1 MSQAISGILRKS
13 LSFKMEEERYFSL
26 RERRVLFL
34 DDNIDEGSFA
44 KFCRDL
50 LYLGLGG
57 SVFEGLGSQ
66 APESKKPIWVVL
78 NSPGGEVLHGLAIY
92 DCIKMFA
99 ESGTEINVLSI
110 GVAASMAT
118 VILQAGTKRLAL
130 PHTQFLVHQVSETI
144 LFKTEEVS
152 EGKERVEELERI
164 NGIVMGIIAKR
175 VGIDLEDLLKL
186 SKKKDCW
193 FDAEG
198 ARKLGTNGLIDEV
211 ITAFP
216 F

>member
-1 MSQAISGILRKS
+1 MVQKTNDVLRKS
-13 LSFKMEEERYFSL
+13 LVLRMEEERYFSL
-26 RERRVLFL
+26 RKKRVLFL
-34 DDNIDEGSFA
+34 DDDINEGSFA
-44 KFCRDL
+44 KFFRDL
-50 LYLGLGG
+50 MYLGLGS
-57 SVFEGLGSQ
+57 SVFKGLSSQ
-66 APESKKPIWVVL
+66 ASESKKPIWVIL
-78 NSPGGEVLHGLAIY
+78 NSPGGDVLHGLAIY
-92 DCIKMFA
+92 DCIRMFA
-99 ESGTEINVLSI
+99 ESGIEINVLSI

-164 NGIVMGIIAKR
+164 NRIVMGIIAER
-175 VGIDLEDLLKL
+175 ADIDLEELLRL

-193 FDAEG
+193 YAPEEAKKFG
-198 ARKLGTNGLIDEV
+198 KNGLIDKI